1 MPLSWYD
8 QYIFNG
14 YHGYVAANHWRSL
27 NDRFWGVSRRPL
39 KTVVCLLMAVSWPSR
54 SIKINVSYREIPVSA
69 PDPQETLKPDFRIA
83 AYPWEAASRFLRTN
97 WLHRLKVV
105 IAPQTPNSKIWDGY
119 RQERLLQRY
128 RGRPDLVPIFI
139 IDVFSKYLLRS
150 QITFLALIPCQ
161 FPENRRFRHAQQ
173 RRYLFLVL
181 LCFL

>member
-1 MPLSWYD
+1 MPLMIYSLAVWCPLTLDEYALTGTLSD
-8 QYIFNG
+8 NLKNILYSIW
-14 YHGYVAANHWRSL
+14 HRLPVIDPKRSL
-27 NDRFWGVSRRPL
+27 EPDLP
-39 KTVVCLLMAVSWPSR
+39 MAAFPR
-54 SIKINVSYREIPVSA
+54 K
-69 PDPQETLKPDFRIA
+69 
-83 AYPWEAASRFLRTN
+83 AASRFLRTN